1 MQSVST
7 MPLFTSNKRMS
18 VQLNSPKEQVP
29 VQNPSIS
36 SDPHHFSLLMSS
48 RRSRDKN
55 CSTLCTKIPSFLKTS
70 TVRNQA
76 SRTLINHTQIL
87 GSQDRQSAKIQSPRK
102 NNPGDTPRCAL
113 SARKHQPKIVIDV
126 VLHDKVNQAA

>member
-1 MQSVST
+1 MMNSSRSPVLTKRQSQFPLSTFGGILSRKNQELLKSMQSVST

-29 VQNPSIS
+29 VQTPSIS

-70 TVRNQA
+70 TVGNQA

-87 GSQDRQSAKIQSPRK
+87 GSQDR
-102 NNPGDTPRCAL
+102 
-113 SARKHQPKIVIDV
+113 
-126 VLHDKVNQAA
+126 